1 MKKIVDKI
9 GYDRLRRAIGQ
20 LWKYCLVGVSGFVVN
35 FFIFWVMIN
44 EFKGHYMMAGT
55 VSFAVAVTNNFLL
68 NRYWTFGSSERDL
81 FSQAGRFFIISI
93 TSWALNM
100 LILRLLIEDATF
112 DPYVAQGLAISTVT
126 ILNFTGNKLWSF
138 RQPTA

>member
-1 MKKIVDKI
+1 MKKIVYKI

-35 FFIFWVMIN
+35 LLIFWVMFSKF
-44 EFKGHYMMAGT
+44 EVRYELAGT
-55 VSFAVAVTNNFLL
+55 VSFTVAVTNNFLL
-68 NRYWTFGSSERDL
+68 NRYWTFGSSERDI
-81 FSQAGRFFIISI
+81 FSQASRFFIISI

-100 LILRLLIEDATF
+100 LILRLLIEDAGF

>member
-1 MKKIVDKI
+1 LKKIVYKI

-35 FFIFWVMIN
+35 LLIFWVMFSKF
-44 EFKGHYMMAGT
+44 EVRYELAGT
-55 VSFAVAVTNNFLL
+55 VSFTVAVTNNFLL
-68 NRYWTFGSSERDL
+68 NRYWTFGSSERDI
-81 FSQAGRFFIISI
+81 FSQASRFFIISI

-100 LILRLLIEDATF
+100 LILRLLIEDAGF